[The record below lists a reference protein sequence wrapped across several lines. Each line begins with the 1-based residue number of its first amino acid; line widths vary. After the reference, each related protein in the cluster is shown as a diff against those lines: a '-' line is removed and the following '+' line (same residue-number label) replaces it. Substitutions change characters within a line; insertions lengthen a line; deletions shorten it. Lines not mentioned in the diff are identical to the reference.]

1 MTRLRFSGIKI
12 PLSQS
17 PFKCRPADQKALWV
31 RGWGRAASWSRL
43 LPFSSS
49 ELLRAKL
56 RITPAHARSLV
67 NHRRESFAWNQ
78 LKAGMV
84 SSVIFCLML
93 FVSLSYGTE
102 YSETVALHNRYKA
115 HWKFDNETAMFYF
128 KVEVKATGWI
138 AFGVSRLLFPP
149 STSLQWNRHSMEK
162 YDIIV
167 GGISNGTAYYKVSVI
182 QVLRFTV
189 TSHQSIR
196 HPSYRPLKKLHRL
209 SKKLDRPPKRLDRP
223 HMKCNTK

>member
-1 MTRLRFSGIKI
+1 
-12 PLSQS
+12 
-17 PFKCRPADQKALWV
+17 
-31 RGWGRAASWSRL
+31 
-43 LPFSSS
+43 
-49 ELLRAKL
+49 
-56 RITPAHARSLV
+56 
-67 NHRRESFAWNQ
+67 
-78 LKAGMV
+78 
-84 SSVIFCLML
+84 ML

-167 GGISNGTAYYKVSVI
+167 GGVSNGTGYYKVSVI

-189 TSHQSIR
+189 TQN
-196 HPSYRPLKKLHRL
+196 RL

-223 HMKCNTK
+223 HMKCNTKYLLFT